1 MSGVKYATIGAPNAL
16 DYAATEALNTICSNL
31 SFVGK
36 SLKRIIVTSCEAG
49 DGKTQ
54 LTMQIAQNL
63 ANRGRKIVVVDV
75 DLRRS
80 AMMRRFGIETEGEA
94 VGLAHYLAGYNTMD
108 EIVYHTSVDGLSIVP
123 IGNHVVNPIPLLNTP
138 EFAQLLE
145 RLAAEYD
152 LVFLDAPPIGLVIDA
167 AEVAQYCDGSIL
179 VVHYGQTRRRTLM
192 NAKRQMVQSGCPVI
206 GCILNRVTFDTISSK
221 KHYNQSYYS
230 TYSTYSVQETAKSK
244 RKKKKKKLFDM
255 KSTGK

>member
-1 MSGVKYATIGAPNAL
+1 MRYATIGALNPL
-16 DYAATEALNTICSNL
+16 DYTATEALNTICSNL
-31 SFVGK
+31 SFVGR
-36 SLKRIIVTSCEAG
+36 SLKRIIVTSCDAG

-63 ANRGRKIVVVDV
+63 ANRGRKIVIVDV

-80 AMMRRFGIETEGEA
+80 AMMRRFDVKTEGEA
-94 VGLAHYLAGYNTMD
+94 VGLAHYLAGYNSMD
-108 EIVYHTSVDGLSIVP
+108 EIIYETSISGLSIVP

-145 RLAAEYD
+145 HLAAEYD

-167 AEVAQYCDGSIL
+167 ADIAQYCDGSLL
-179 VVHYGQTRRRTLM
+179 VVNYSVTRRRTLM
-192 NAKRQMVQSGCPVI
+192 NARKQMMQSGCPVI

-221 KHYNQSYYS
+221 KYYGQSYYS
-230 TYSTYSVQETAKSK
+230 TYAVQEASKSK
-244 RKKKKKKLFDM
+244 RRKKKKKLF
-255 KSTGK
+255 GK

>member
-1 MSGVKYATIGAPNAL
+1 MKYATIGALNAL

-31 SFVGK
+31 SFVGR

-63 ANRGRKIVVVDV
+63 ANRGRKIVIVDV

-94 VGLAHYLAGYNTMD
+94 VGLAHYLAGYNSME
-108 EIVYHTSVDGLSIVP
+108 EIIYQTSIDGLAIVP
-123 IGNHVVNPIPLLNTP
+123 IGNHVVNPIPLLNSP

-145 RLAAEYD
+145 RLAGEFD

-167 AEVAQYCDGSIL
+167 ADIAQYCDGSLL
-179 VVHYGQTRRRTLM
+179 VINYSVTRRRALM
-192 NAKRQMVQSGCPVI
+192 NAKKQMMQSGCPVI

-221 KHYNQSYYS
+221 KYYSQSYYS
-230 TYSTYSVQETAKSK
+230 NYSNYTAQETPKTK
-244 RKKKKKKLFDM
+244 RKKKKKKLFDL
-255 KSTGK
+255 KLFGK